1 MALLRCTIGALL
13 LLTCFA
19 SDISVEADAA
29 KNRPVTKIINLLK
42 QMLKELEAEAEAD
55 EEIYDKL
62 ACWCES
68 TEKDKTKVTVDAKV
82 NIERLK
88 RKIDEN
94 TELSVNLAL
103 EIKNLE
109 SQIYTLNGS
118 LDKASAIRMKE
129 LAEFNEEEKN
139 LISSIKSLKDA
150 IIVLKKHSTLVQV
163 DEASQ
168 TDMLSVSAALEQ
180 AMQKHAELLGGVL
193 TPSQRRMAAAFVQ
206 DGPRGFKSYNPQ
218 SGEILGV
225 LEQMKETFEKDLS
238 AAQKAEI
245 EASTAYEALK
255 ASIEKELDA
264 STKLWER
271 KVQELANVAIKLA
284 DDKTDL
290 KNIGVTLDIN
300 IKFLVGLKDKCAK
313 IDAEYEARV
322 AERNAEI
329 EAITK
334 ALSFLTSDDAHD
346 LFTKT
351 FNAALLQK
359 EGADQKKLRSQVS
372 EVLKK
377 AAKESNN
384 PRLAALAYQIRLDAF
399 TKVKAAIDDMI
410 ATLLKE
416 QADEVKHKDFCVE
429 ELNTN
434 QLQTETK
441 QREKVEREANIE
453 DLKSDIATLTKD
465 IKELKA
471 DIAENQLQM
480 KRAGEDREIEN
491 KDFQLIVADQ
501 RATIKLLTGA
511 LHALKS
517 YYGFVQAPVSSKTSV
532 SVSVTVE
539 QASGPTE
546 PKPAGFGEYKKNAL
560 GNPVLD
566 LIEQVIADA
575 KKMMAEA
582 IRDEEDAQTA
592 YEDFVKDSN
601 AEIDS
606 KTKEIISKSAAK
618 SKAETELAASEDA
631 LDAVVADL
639 SHLADYNTQ
648 LHSSCDFVLKNFDI
662 RQKARSEE
670 IAALKQAKAILSGA
684 KFDALLQSYGA

>member
-68 TEKDKTKVTVDAKV
+68 TEKDKTKVNVDAKV

-168 TDMLSVSAALEQ
+168 TDMLSVSAALEH

-264 STKLWER
+264 SKNLWGR
-271 KVQELANVAIKLA
+271 KTQELASVSIKLA
-284 DDKTDL
+284 DAKTDL
-290 KNIGVTLDIN
+290 KNIMATLDIN
-300 IKFLVGLKDKCAK
+300 IKFLVTLKDKCAK

-359 EGADQKKLRSQVS
+359 EAADQKKLRSQVS

-410 ATLLKE
+410 ATLTKE
-416 QADEVKHKDFCVE
+416 QADEVKHKDFCND
-429 ELNTN
+429 EL
-434 QLQTETK
+434 
-441 QREKVEREANIE
+441 
-453 DLKSDIATLTKD
+453 
-465 IKELKA
+465 
-471 DIAENQLQM
+471 
-480 KRAGEDREIEN
+480 
-491 KDFQLIVADQ
+491 
-501 RATIKLLTGA
+501 
-511 LHALKS
+511 
-517 YYGFVQAPVSSKTSV
+517 
-532 SVSVTVE
+532 
-539 QASGPTE
+539 
-546 PKPAGFGEYKKNAL
+546 
-560 GNPVLD
+560 
-566 LIEQVIADA
+566 
-575 KKMMAEA
+575 
-582 IRDEEDAQTA
+582 
-592 YEDFVKDSN
+592 
-601 AEIDS
+601 
-606 KTKEIISKSAAK
+606 
-618 SKAETELAASEDA
+618 
-631 LDAVVADL
+631 
-639 SHLADYNTQ
+639 
-648 LHSSCDFVLKNFDI
+648 
-662 RQKARSEE
+662 
-670 IAALKQAKAILSGA
+670 
-684 KFDALLQSYGA
+684 

>member
-68 TEKDKTKVTVDAKV
+68 TEKDKTKVNVDAKV

-94 TELSVNLAL
+94 TELTVNLAL

-109 SQIYTLNGS
+109 ASIYSLNES
-118 LDKASAIRMKE
+118 LSKAAAIRMKE

-255 ASIEKELDA
+255 ASIEKELA
-264 STKLWER
+264 AAKKLWER
-271 KVQELANVAIKLA
+271 KVQELADVGIKLA
-284 DDKTDL
+284 KDKTGL
-290 KNIGVTLDIN
+290 KNIQNTLEVN
-300 IKFLVGLKDKCAK
+300 IKILIGLKDQCSK
-313 IDAEYEARV
+313 IDAEYEVRKAD
-322 AERNAEI
+322 RNAEI

-359 EGADQKKLRSQVS
+359 EAADQKVS
-372 EVLKK
+372 
-377 AAKESNN
+377 
-384 PRLAALAYQIRLDAF
+384 
-399 TKVKAAIDDMI
+399 
-410 ATLLKE
+410 
-416 QADEVKHKDFCVE
+416 
-429 ELNTN
+429 
-434 QLQTETK
+434 
-441 QREKVEREANIE
+441 
-453 DLKSDIATLTKD
+453 
-465 IKELKA
+465 
-471 DIAENQLQM
+471 
-480 KRAGEDREIEN
+480 
-491 KDFQLIVADQ
+491 
-501 RATIKLLTGA
+501 
-511 LHALKS
+511 
-517 YYGFVQAPVSSKTSV
+517 
-532 SVSVTVE
+532 
-539 QASGPTE
+539 
-546 PKPAGFGEYKKNAL
+546 
-560 GNPVLD
+560 
-566 LIEQVIADA
+566 
-575 KKMMAEA
+575 
-582 IRDEEDAQTA
+582 
-592 YEDFVKDSN
+592 
-601 AEIDS
+601 
-606 KTKEIISKSAAK
+606 
-618 SKAETELAASEDA
+618 
-631 LDAVVADL
+631 
-639 SHLADYNTQ
+639 
-648 LHSSCDFVLKNFDI
+648 
-662 RQKARSEE
+662 
-670 IAALKQAKAILSGA
+670 
-684 KFDALLQSYGA
+684 